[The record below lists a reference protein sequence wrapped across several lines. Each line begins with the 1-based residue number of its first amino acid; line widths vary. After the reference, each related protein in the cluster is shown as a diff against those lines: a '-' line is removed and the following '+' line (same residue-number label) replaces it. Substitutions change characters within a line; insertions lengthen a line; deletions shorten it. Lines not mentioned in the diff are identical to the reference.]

1 VNDHGAVLSSEAPA
15 AAFLAA
21 FEAITREL
29 RYARLEGATG
39 IDVRIWTSADRACV
53 GVGLAKSLALGFAR
67 KLAVRLGKPV
77 RAFTATVTRR
87 GEGYDCLVDDLT
99 LRADGTS
106 NVGRWGTDVTV
117 EFGQNWDDVCDG
129 KPYFA
134 VSALLAMA
142 VESVMSS
149 EADTRQESYV
159 LCEPPS
165 LGHARLDA
173 IASQLRFAERV
184 EHTKLA
190 GRECLRIASGGTT
203 VTSFLEPGDAATLAA
218 SGLLT
223 SS

>member
-1 VNDHGAVLSSEAPA
+1 VLSSEAPA
-15 AAFLAA
+15 ATFLAA

-29 RYARLEGATG
+29 GYARLEGATG

-77 RAFTATVTRR
+77 RAVTATVAPR
-87 GEGYDCLVDDLT
+87 GESYDCLVDDLT

-106 NVGRWGTDVTV
+106 RVGRWGTDVTA
-117 EFGQNWDDVCDG
+117 EFGQNWDEVCDG
-129 KPYFA
+129 KRYFA
-134 VSALLAMA
+134 VSALLTMA
-142 VESVMSS
+142 VESVLS
-149 EADTRQESYV
+149 ETDTRQESYV
-159 LCEPPS
+159 LSEPPT

-184 EHTKLA
+184 EHTRLA

-218 SGLLT
+218 SGLLI

>member
-1 VNDHGAVLSSEAPA
+1 VKDHGALLYSEALA
-15 AAFLAA
+15 ATFLAA

-29 RYARLEGATG
+29 GYARLEGATG
-39 IDVRIWTSADRACV
+39 IDVRIWTSVDRACV

-67 KLAVRLGKPV
+67 MLAVRLGKPV
-77 RAFTATVTRR
+77 RAFTATVAPR

-99 LRADGTS
+99 LRPDGTS
-106 NVGRWGTDVTV
+106 SMGRWGTDVTA

-129 KPYFA
+129 KRSVA

-142 VESVMSS
+142 VESVLPS
-149 EADTRQESYV
+149 EGDTREETYV

-165 LGHARLDA
+165 LGSPRLDA
-173 IASQLRFAERV
+173 IATQLRFAERV

-190 GRECLRIASGGTT
+190 ARECVRIASGGTT
-203 VTSFLEPGDAATLAA
+203 VTSFLEPGDAAILAA
-218 SGLLT
+218 SGLLP

>member
-1 VNDHGAVLSSEAPA
+1 VNDHGAALFCDAHA
-15 AAFLAA
+15 ATFLAA

-29 RYARLEGATG
+29 GYARIEGATG
-39 IDVRIWTSADRACV
+39 VDVRIWTSGDRACV
-53 GVGLAKSLALGFAR
+53 GVGLAKSLALGLAR

-77 RAFTATVTRR
+77 RAFTATVATR

-99 LRADGTS
+99 LRPDGTS
-106 NVGRWGTDVTV
+106 SVGRWGTDVTA

-129 KPYFA
+129 KRYFA

-142 VESVMSS
+142 VESVLPS
-149 EADTRQESYV
+149 EADTREERYV
-159 LCEPPS
+159 LSEPAS